1 MTTKKIEVLQRLNE
15 TYREAVELMGEV
27 DKIDA
32 GKLISM
38 LKNNFEKTH
47 QYIEELMKESNIVE
61 SENEGLEKIV
71 TSLMLQLGIHANLMG
86 YQYIRTAI
94 LLVIHDDK
102 LKKNVTRGL
111 YLEIANKFNSTPSRV
126 ERAMRHAIGTSFERI
141 ESFEIVYKIF
151 GNSRSKFKPTNT
163 EYISAVADYVLQNY
177 EFA

>member
-94 LLVIHDDK
+94 LLVIHDD
-102 LKKNVTRGL
+102 
-111 YLEIANKFNSTPSRV
+111 
-126 ERAMRHAIGTSFERI
+126 M
-141 ESFEIVYKIF
+141 
-151 GNSRSKFKPTNT
+151 
-163 EYISAVADYVLQNY
+163 VLV
-177 EFA
+177 